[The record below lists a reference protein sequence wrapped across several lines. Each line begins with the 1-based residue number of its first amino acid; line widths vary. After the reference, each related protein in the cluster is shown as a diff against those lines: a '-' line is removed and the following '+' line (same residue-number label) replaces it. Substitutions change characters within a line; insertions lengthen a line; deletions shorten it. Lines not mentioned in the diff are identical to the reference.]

1 MKINKI
7 MKKKGFTVLNNLQNR
22 LKSKRFYLA
31 GSIILVLILAALI
44 LIGVGYKKEN
54 SEKPEEEKDEEEK
67 FEDYLNYRNEQ
78 WEFEIK
84 YPKDWDKQEESLDIG
99 FTVGFLTPQENLDD
113 LTRENVVV
121 FASMPEPQDFDDL
134 MAQAIEE
141 IPKDPNAN
149 LIDYSK
155 VIVSGYPGYKLS
167 YSYAD
172 YYSGKLQSLHY
183 FINAGDK
190 WYQVLY
196 VALESTYSQYLPQAQ
211 IIIDSFVIK

>member
-1 MKINKI
+1 MKN
-7 MKKKGFTVLNNLQNR
+7 KGFTVLNDFQNR

-31 GSIILVLILAALI
+31 GLIILVLISVVLI
-44 LIGVGYKKEN
+44 LIGIGYKGKD
-54 SEKPEEEKDEEEK
+54 SEKPKEEEKEEK
-67 FEDYLNYRNEQ
+67 SEDYLDYKNEQ

-84 YPKDWDKQEESLDIG
+84 YPNDWEKQEETLDAG
-99 FTVGFLTPQENLDD
+99 FAVSFLAPQEISDD
-113 LTRENVVV
+113 LAWENVTVL
-121 FASMPEPQDFDDL
+121 ALMPGQQNFDEL
-134 MAQAIEE
+134 MDQIIEE
-141 IPKDPNAN
+141 IPKDSNAN
-149 LIDYSK
+149 LMDYSK

-167 YSYAD
+167 YSYVD

-190 WYQVLY
+190 WYQALY

>member
-1 MKINKI
+1 MCYNKI
-7 MKKKGFTVLNNLQNR
+7 MKNKGFTVLNDFQNR

-31 GSIILVLILAALI
+31 GLIILVLISVVLI
-44 LIGVGYKKEN
+44 LIGIGYKGKD
-54 SEKPEEEKDEEEK
+54 SEKPKEEEKEEK
-67 FEDYLNYRNEQ
+67 SEDYLDYKNEQ

-84 YPKDWDKQEESLDIG
+84 YPNDWEKQEETLDAG
-99 FTVGFLTPQENLDD
+99 FAVSFLAPQEISDD
-113 LTRENVVV
+113 LAWENVTVL
-121 FASMPEPQDFDDL
+121 ALMPGQQNFDEL
-134 MAQAIEE
+134 MDQIIEE
-141 IPKDPNAN
+141 IPKDSNAN
-149 LIDYSK
+149 LMDYSK

-167 YSYAD
+167 YSYVD

-190 WYQVLY
+190 WYQALY